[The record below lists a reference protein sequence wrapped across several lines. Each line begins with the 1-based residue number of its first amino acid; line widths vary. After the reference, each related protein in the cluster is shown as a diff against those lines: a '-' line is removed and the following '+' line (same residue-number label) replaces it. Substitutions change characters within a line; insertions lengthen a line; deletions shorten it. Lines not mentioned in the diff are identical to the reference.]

1 MDRSRRPQ
9 IATSKGFTLLELCVA
24 MLFILVTT
32 AFAIPVVT
40 SSLNA
45 YRLNSAVT
53 SVTAAI
59 QSTRYQAIS
68 AGYPYSVVFDK
79 AAATYQIK
87 SDPNN
92 VGVFANVGNPIPFGR
107 ANWMSQSTTF
117 VFRPGGAVQSPQAAA
132 NGTTTM
138 TVTYNSKIETIMVSG
153 YGRIQVTP

>member
-1 MDRSRRPQ
+1 MDRSRRLQ
-9 IATSKGFTLLELCVA
+9 IAKWQGFTVIELCVA

-45 YRLNSAVT
+45 YRLNQAVT
-53 SVTAAI
+53 SVSAAI
-59 QSTRYQAIS
+59 QSTRYQAI
-68 AGYPYSVVFDK
+68 ATGYPYSVVFDK
-79 AAATYQIK
+79 AGATFQIK
-87 SDPNN
+87 NDPTN
-92 VGVFANVGNPIPFGR
+92 VGTFVNVGNPVPFGQ
-107 ANWMSQSTTF
+107 ANWMNQSTTF

-138 TVTYNSKIETIMVSG
+138 TVTYNGKTETITVSG

>member
-1 MDRSRRPQ
+1 VDCSGQQQ
-9 IATSKGFTLLELCVA
+9 IARSKGFTLLELCVV
-24 MLFILVTT
+24 MLFALVTT

-53 SVTAAI
+53 SMTAAI

-68 AGYPYSVVFDK
+68 AGYPFSVVFDK

-92 VGVFANVGNPIPFGR
+92 TGTFANVGNPVPFGQ
-107 ANWMSQSTTF
+107 ANAMGQSTTF
-117 VFRPGGAVQSPQAAA
+117 VLRPGGAVQSPQAAGD
-132 NGTTTM
+132 GTTTM
-138 TVTYNSKIETIMVSG
+138 TMTYNNKVETIQVSA